1 MFALLV
7 FDNSYFVDSF
17 WPKKNCSTQKVHLA
31 IINVIKNPARCMLP
45 GILVNFFDRCPYL
58 MGNRFMQW
66 QGNIAINILFL
77 SLLLLLGFLFQIEE
91 PQPTIIASEDQG
103 TAEVIV
109 VVHNFGYM
117 GPFPVYLG

>member
-7 FDNSYFVDSF
+7 LDNSYFVDSF

-31 IINVIKNPARCMLP
+31 IINVIKNPARYMLP

-103 TAEVIV
+103 TAEIIV

>member
-1 MFALLV
+1 
-7 FDNSYFVDSF
+7 
-17 WPKKNCSTQKVHLA
+17 
-31 IINVIKNPARCMLP
+31 MLP

-58 MGNRFMQW
+58 MGNRFMHW

-77 SLLLLLGFLFQIEE
+77 SFLLLLLSLLLLLLGLQLFQIEV
-91 PQPTIIASEDQG
+91 PQPRITASEDQG

-109 VVHNFGYM
+109 VVRNFGYM

>member
-1 MFALLV
+1 
-7 FDNSYFVDSF
+7 
-17 WPKKNCSTQKVHLA
+17 
-31 IINVIKNPARCMLP
+31 MLP

-58 MGNRFMQW
+58 MGKRFMHW

-77 SLLLLLGFLFQIEE
+77 SLLLLLLLLLGLQLFQIEV
-91 PQPTIIASEDQG
+91 PQPRIIASEDQG

>member
-31 IINVIKNPARCMLP
+31 IINVIKNPARYMLP

>member
-109 VVHNFGYM
+109 VVHNSGYM

>member
-31 IINVIKNPARCMLP
+31 IINVIKNPARYMLP

-109 VVHNFGYM
+109 VVHNSGYM

>member
-31 IINVIKNPARCMLP
+31 IINVIKNPARYMLP

-103 TAEVIV
+103 TAEIIV

>member
-1 MFALLV
+1 M
-7 FDNSYFVDSF
+7 
-17 WPKKNCSTQKVHLA
+17 A
-31 IINVIKNPARCMLP
+31 IINVMKNPARYMLP
-45 GILVNFFDRCPYL
+45 DILVNFFDRCPYL
-58 MGNRFMQW
+58 MGNRFMHW

-77 SLLLLLGFLFQIEE
+77 SLLLLLGFLFQIEV

>member
-1 MFALLV
+1 MFSLLV

-31 IINVIKNPARCMLP
+31 MMNVMKNPARYMLP

-66 QGNIAINILFL
+66 QGNIAINIL
-77 SLLLLLGFLFQIEE
+77 LLLLLLLLDFPFQIEV
-91 PQPTIIASEDQG
+91 PATIIASEDQG
-103 TAEVIV
+103 TAEVHLLV
-109 VVHNFGYM
+109 NNSGYM
-117 GPFPVYLG
+117 GQFPVYLR